1 MSEANAEDAPPV
13 NFNQYL
19 KTSTA
24 RGPRR
29 VTMEEKLR
37 QEQEIAMRES
47 TLHSLFVTLSLLRF
61 RLKLKG
67 ITNRKDP
74 MT

>member
-1 MSEANAEDAPPV
+1 
-13 NFNQYL
+13 
-19 KTSTA
+19 
-24 RGPRR
+24 
-29 VTMEEKLR
+29 MEEKLR
-37 QEQEIAMRES
+37 QEQELAMRES